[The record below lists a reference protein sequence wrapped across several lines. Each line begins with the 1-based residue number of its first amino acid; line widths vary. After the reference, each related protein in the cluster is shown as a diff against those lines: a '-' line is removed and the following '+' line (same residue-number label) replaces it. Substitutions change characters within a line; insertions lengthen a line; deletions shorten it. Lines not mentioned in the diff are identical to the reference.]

1 MVAVEARQGTLDTA
15 ARGKG
20 LPPQRRGRQEGRK
33 EGRTDIKSNNPHLT
47 GEEKKVLL

>member
-1 MVAVEARQGTLDTA
+1 MVAVEARQGTLA